1 MEAYPSGQRGQTV
14 NLLGN
19 ALRWFE
25 SIRLH
30 HSFVAS
36 GSNSG
41 VESQPSKLLVAGSN
55 PVSRS
60 KPLPEVMQRLK
71 AAAPWLAI
79 LLVAAA
85 VRLPAL
91 TASLPYLGYV
101 DEGHVLHHVVHH
113 LVKGT
118 WEPDTYS
125 YPSLPFYV
133 VAAAAAVYSPVY
145 AGVHGHSLRRDLG
158 STTPWA
164 YDIVQPVDFLV
175 LGRLVTLAFSLGL
188 VLLTGLLARRVAGP
202 PAGWLAAWLAALT
215 PALVARGTVVNINP
229 MMAFFVLAAL
239 LFAEGAR
246 EEDSPR
252 RGAML
257 AGAMAGLAAASKYPA
272 ALVCLAVGLAVLLS
286 PAAWSEKLRRLFLAG
301 AAAVAACVAAMPALV
316 LRPVDVLH
324 GLQRM
329 DRVYGR
335 QQIGSYWQ
343 QAVHR
348 AEWDLPLERPEVGI
362 VFLVLAAAGLAVG
375 LLDRRWRRPV
385 WGWLLFGAATGLLMA
400 PYKFRAFRN
409 LLALVPLGCILIAL
423 LYARLRRAVPR
434 PLFVDVAAAL
444 LPVVLFAP
452 ALSSYIGGQLTLE
465 DSREQA
471 VSWLGEHTGAGDAVL
486 VLEELAFMPGRIA
499 ALKARIDVKPWD
511 RARRRIPKRNADY
524 LVMGSLVQRN
534 GTAWIPAERVRR
546 ILRGYAPVATFG
558 SEPTRMSRGAFKGN
572 RQLITILRRLP
583 AGAASESAAGEA
595 APARRASSRPRSTS
609 ASGS

>member
-1 MEAYPSGQRGQTV
+1 
-14 NLLGN
+14 
-19 ALRWFE
+19 
-25 SIRLH
+25 
-30 HSFVAS
+30 
-36 GSNSG
+36 
-41 VESQPSKLLVAGSN
+41 
-55 PVSRS
+55 
-60 KPLPEVMQRLK
+60 MQRLK

-145 AGVHGHSLRRDLG
+145 AGLHGHSLRRDLG
-158 STTPWA
+158 STTPWT
-164 YDIVQPVDFLV
+164 YDIVQPVDFLF

-202 PAGWLAAWLAALT
+202 PAGWLAAGLAALT

-229 MMAFFVLAAL
+229 MMVFFVLAAL

-246 EEDSPR
+246 EGGSPR
-252 RGAML
+252 HDAML

-286 PAAWSEKLRRLFLAG
+286 QAAWGEKLRRLFLAG

-335 QQIGSYWQ
+335 QQMGSYWQ

-348 AEWDLPLERPEVGI
+348 AEWDLPLEHPEVGI
-362 VFLVLAAAGLAVG
+362 AFLVLAAAGLGVG

-385 WGWLLFGAATGLLMA
+385 WGWLLFGAATGLLVA

-423 LYARLRRAVPR
+423 LYARIRRAVPR
-434 PLFVDVAAAL
+434 PLLVDVAAAL
-444 LPVVLFAP
+444 LPIILFAP
-452 ALSSYIGGQLTLE
+452 ALTSYVGDQLALE

-471 VSWLGEHTGAGDAVL
+471 VRWLGEHTGAGDTVL
-486 VLEELAFMPGRIA
+486 VLEELAITP
-499 ALKARIDVKPWD
+499 ARLATVEAQVDVKPWD
-511 RARRRIPKRNADY
+511 RAKRRIVKRNVEY
-524 LVMGSLVQRN
+524 LVLGSLVQRS
-534 GTAWIPAERVRR
+534 GKARVPAERGRR
-546 ILRGYAPVATFG
+546 ILQGYAAVATFG
-558 SEPTRMSRGAFKGN
+558 SEPTKMSRGAFKGN

-583 AGAASESAAGEA
+583 AGAVSGTAAGRNA
-595 APARRASSRPRSTS
+595 ATPMDITATSRATAQGALILR
-609 ASGS
+609 